1 MSKEEL
7 IILQLIEE
15 NEKKEAEARE
25 FYYKLL
31 EVIPNQYKSIIN
43 EIISDE
49 IDHSIKLMQI
59 AENISKNLPKEYKPI
74 NSLKVKDV

>member
-1 MSKEEL
+1 MSKEEM

-31 EVIPNQYKSIIN
+31 EVIPNQYKSIVN

-59 AENISKNLPKEYKPI
+59 AENISKNLPKEYKSI
-74 NSLKVKDV
+74 NSLKVKEV